1 MPGGSVPFMSLAVAI
16 LMAAAPVAADPSTD
30 LSALREFGVLG
41 RWAPDCDR
49 FELGEHEIFAIS
61 PSGQGT
67 LVYAPGV
74 PNRDRIY
81 YIVGAEHIAAD
92 RLQIRLGLEPGTAS
106 VEVILLKSA
115 KSIRVWSSR
124 ERDGRML
131 VMDGLITG
139 NGRESPLFSRC
150 GP

>member
-1 MPGGSVPFMSLAVAI
+1 MPGGSMLFTSLVVAI
-16 LMAAAPVAADPSTD
+16 LVASAPVFADTSSD
-30 LSALREFGVLG
+30 LGALREFGVLG
-41 RWAPDCDR
+41 RWAPDCVR

-81 YIVGAEHIAAD
+81 YIIGAERISGD

-106 VEVILLKSA
+106 VEVILLKS
-115 KSIRVWSSR
+115 SESMRVWSSR
-124 ERDGRML
+124 DRDGRML
-131 VMDGLITG
+131 VIDGLITG